1 VLFLQT
7 IRVLY
12 TDAAASAAPA
22 LRAAKP
28 ALLRAF
34 QRDGFFLVDACEKPM
49 PRGASAAVKRRRISN
64 DLPSLRARLSQLRA
78 WRIPLVLIAATV
90 HDAAAGEL
98 AAAGYNVVNIDAIAF
113 PSYRWA
119 KQFRAPLDRAI
130 RAAGWRPRLS
140 GAL

>member
-34 QRDGFFLVDACEKPM
+34 QRDGFFLVDACEKRM

-64 DLPSLRARLSQLRA
+64 DLPSLRARLAQLRA
-78 WRIPLVLIAATV
+78 WRIPLVLMAATV
-90 HDAAAGEL
+90 HDAAAG
-98 AAAGYNVVNIDAIAF
+98 YNVVNSDAIAF

-119 KQFRAPLDRAI
+119 KQFRAQLDRAI

-140 GAL
+140 GAM